1 MSDENPMGQVIQI
14 DEARIRDHLGEMV
27 RGTVEETLNAMLD
40 AEADR
45 LCGAGRYERSEARQD
60 TRAGSYER
68 TLQTS
73 AGDVN
78 LKVPKLRRQ
87 TFETAIIER
96 YRRRESSVEEAL
108 IEMYLAGISV
118 RRVEDITEALWGTRV
133 SPSTVSNLNK
143 KIYAKIEAW
152 RNRRDRRRASVSL
165 SRRHRDEANLGWR
178 GPECLAVGGQ
188 RGNSEGFRE
197 ILGICEGAKEDKSGW
212 SAFLR
217 HLVDRGLKG
226 VQLIISDACRGL
238 TESAAEY
245 LSEARWQRCM
255 VHFYRNVFSHVP
267 ATKVREVSHM
277 LKAIHAQESHD
288 AADRKA
294 RAIVDDLRAAR
305 MNTAAD
311 LVERS
316 VQETLTYYA
325 FPDIHWQK
333 IRTNNP
339 LERIMREIR
348 RRTRVVGAF
357 PDGQSCLNLARPLS
371 WSPTIAQAHADRRP
385 RPFGRAQCTALARI
399 GTVRSRSRMIATA
412 SAPGDRKLLRGSM
425 AGLCAP
431 PTDASA
437 AALTG
442 DCARVG
448 GRCGLAG
455 APRQTRCTV
464 SRCLASATN
473 SGHVPRHG
481 QRRRLRPAAISARA
495 VILLALVCAP
505 TTGPAGRR
513 PDSALEHIGAP
524 GDRR

>member
-1 MSDENPMGQVIQI
+1 LDLKHLLKRGALLAAANWQSVVIQFAAETTFQVLLAMPI
-14 DEARIRDHLGEMV
+14 IGAAILVAVLLGADLADLLQGSLRDMFTTIASTLLSEPVALVAFMIAFTLVLLGGSVLMFV
-27 RGTVEETLNAMLD
+27 VKGGTVEVLAAAT
-40 AEADR
+40 AEAGPIEQQPLTFGMLRGAGRFTLQRFTSGCGR
-45 LCGAGRYERSEARQD
+45 LAGRYERSQARQD

-73 AGDVN
+73 AGEVN

-87 TFETAIIER
+87 TFETAIIDR

-152 RNRRDRRRASVSL
+152 RNRRIEGEHPYLYLDGIVMKRTWAGEVRNVSL
-165 SRRHRDEANLGWR
+165 LVAS
-178 GPECLAVGGQ
+178 AV
-188 RGNSEGFRE
+188 NSEGFRE

-217 HLVDRGLKG
+217 HLVDRGLNG

-238 TESAAEY
+238 MESAAEY
-245 LSEARWQRCM
+245 LPDARWQRCM
-255 VHFYRNVFSHVP
+255 VHFYRNIFSHVP

-277 LKAIHAQESHD
+277 LKAIHSQENRN

-294 RAIVDDLRAAR
+294 RAIVEGLRAGR

-316 VQETLTYYA
+316 VHETLTYYA
-325 FPDIHWQK
+325 FPDIHWHK

-357 PDGQSCLNLARPLS
+357 PDGQSCLNLAAARLRYIAGTAWSAKCYMNMRPLYQ
-371 WSPTIAQAHADRRP
+371 PQ
-385 RPFGRAQCTALARI
+385 
-399 GTVRSRSRMIATA
+399 V
-412 SAPGDRKLLRGSM
+412 
-425 AGLCAP
+425 
-431 PTDASA
+431 
-437 AALTG
+437 
-442 DCARVG
+442 V
-448 GRCGLAG
+448 
-455 APRQTRCTV
+455 QTE
-464 SRCLASATN
+464 
-473 SGHVPRHG
+473 
-481 QRRRLRPAAISARA
+481 A
-495 VILLALVCAP
+495 VA
-505 TTGPAGRR
+505 
-513 PDSALEHIGAP
+513 
-524 GDRR
+524 